1 MENEEK
7 KKESSIADDPIWQK
21 GYESALKD
29 LRQAIP
35 VMYNSNNKDAIRQ
48 VIMYLYRKVDFDN
61 LHDWKTFFIWTGK
74 NLD

>member
-1 MENEEK
+1 MEN
-7 KKESSIADDPIWQK
+7 KETISISSDPIWQK

-35 VMYNSNNKDAIRQ
+35 TMYNSNNKDAIRQ
-48 VIMYLYRKVDFDN
+48 VLMYVFRKVDFDN